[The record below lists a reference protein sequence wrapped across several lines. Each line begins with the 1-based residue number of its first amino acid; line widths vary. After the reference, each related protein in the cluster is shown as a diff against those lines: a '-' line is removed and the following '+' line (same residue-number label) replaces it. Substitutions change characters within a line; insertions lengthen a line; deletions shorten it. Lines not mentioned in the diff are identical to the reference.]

1 MIYKLKIE
9 KATEVYSFIQKI
21 NLKMKDLYL
30 QHRIFLYIQKKK
42 ELFLCINKWKSEKK

>member
-1 MIYKLKIE
+1 MIYRLKTE

-21 NLKMKDLYL
+21 NLEMKDLFL

-42 ELFLCINKWKSEKK
+42 ELFLCLNKWKPEKK